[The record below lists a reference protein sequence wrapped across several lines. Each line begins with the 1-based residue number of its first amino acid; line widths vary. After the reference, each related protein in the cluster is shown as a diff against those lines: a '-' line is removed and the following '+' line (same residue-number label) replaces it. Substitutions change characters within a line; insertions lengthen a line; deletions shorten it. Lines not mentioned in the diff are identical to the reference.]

1 MGKGAD
7 MKKEAH
13 RQQKANLK
21 YWTDCWKISNPLSE
35 QMTETDLVTFWN
47 RRSGDFAKKVHS
59 PKSRKRSRDNIGFL
73 EANGVRCKGAKVLDI
88 GCGPGGLSLP
98 LARAGA
104 KVTALDISAGML
116 ARLREATGKGDLP
129 VETIECSWWNADI
142 DELGLRGKFDLVIG
156 SMTPAI
162 KDPETFEK
170 MMACSKK
177 HCFYIGSLPGTGA
190 PVTQDLVKNISRSP
204 GPRRSAMGMV
214 FPFMYLY
221 LKGYRPEVK
230 ITGRK
235 WTEDLPWAEA
245 AEHAIDILS
254 HDQKVTDAAKR
265 KIRAY
270 YQATA
275 VDGNC
280 RFTNE
285 MFLAL
290 MVWRVDR

>member
-1 MGKGAD
+1 
-7 MKKEAH
+7 MKKDMQDPQE
-13 RQQKANLK
+13 ANLK
-21 YWTDCWKISNPLSE
+21 YWTNCWQTANPLSE
-35 QMTETDLVTFWN
+35 QMTETELATFWN
-47 RRSGDFAKKVHS
+47 RRSGDFAKKIHS

-73 EANGVRCKGAKVLDI
+73 EANGVRVKGARILDI
-88 GCGPGGLSLP
+88 GCGPGTLSLP

-104 KVTALDISAGML
+104 EVTGLDISAGML
-116 ARLREATGKGDLP
+116 ARLREAAEKEDLP
-129 VETIECSWWNADI
+129 VTTIECSWWNADI
-142 DELGLRGKFDLVIG
+142 DKLGFRGKFDLVIG

-162 KDPETFEK
+162 KDAETFER

-190 PVTQDLVKNISRSP
+190 PVTKDLLKNISRSP

-221 LKGYRPEVK
+221 LKGYRPAVK
-230 ITGRK
+230 IAGRK
-235 WTEDLPWAEA
+235 WAEDLPWAEA
-245 AEHAIDILS
+245 AGHAIDILS
-254 HDQKVTDAAKR
+254 HDQHVTDAAKR

-270 YQATA
+270 YKTTA
-275 VDGNC
+275 VDGIC
-280 RFTNE
+280 RFENE

>member
-1 MGKGAD
+1 
-7 MKKEAH
+7 MKKDVN
-13 RQQKANLK
+13 RQQAANLK
-21 YWTDCWKISNPLSE
+21 YWTDCWQTSNPLLE
-35 QMTETDLVTFWN
+35 QMTETELATFWN
-47 RRSGDFAKKVHS
+47 RRSGDFAEKIRS
-59 PKSRKRSRDNIGFL
+59 RKSLKRSRDNIGFL
-73 EANGVRCKGAKVLDI
+73 EANGVRVKGAKVLDI
-88 GCGPGGLSLP
+88 GCGPGSLSLP

-104 KVTALDISAGML
+104 KVTGLDISAGML
-116 ARLREATGKGDLP
+116 ARLRDAAEKEKLAVK
-129 VETIECSWWNADI
+129 TIECSWWNADL

-190 PVTQDLVKNISRSP
+190 PVSQDLVKNISRSP

-221 LKGYRPEVK
+221 LKGFRPEVK

-245 AEHAIDILS
+245 AGHAIDILS
-254 HDQKVTDAAKR
+254 HNQHVTDTAKR

-270 YQATA
+270 YKTTA
-275 VDGNC
+275 VNGIC
-280 RFTNE
+280 RFKNE